1 MVSKRNKPLI
11 EGVVIPSSWDENGI
25 IIGVSLHTSDE
36 KEYQVQLNGLGH
48 ELLDLVQ
55 HKVEAT
61 GKIRER
67 LDGSRQIILSSYRKL
82 KLDDR

>member
-11 EGVVIPSSWDENGI
+11 KGVVIPSSWDENGI

-48 ELLDLVQ
+48 ELLELVQ

-82 KLDDR
+82 TL

>member
-1 MVSKRNKPLI
+1 MVSKRSKPLI

>member
-1 MVSKRNKPLI
+1 MVRKRSKPLI

-25 IIGVSLHTSDE
+25 ITGVSLHTSDE
-36 KEYQVQLNGLGH
+36 KEYQVQLNGLGL
-48 ELLDLVQ
+48 ELLELVQ

-67 LDGSRQIILSSYRKL
+67 LDGSRQIILNSYRKL
-82 KLDDR
+82 TL